1 MVSPAW
7 QDRMLSKKNKTAV
20 HKLLSYS
27 LIVLFALSI
36 FSQSASNPLP
46 AVFPTPTHKAAVS
59 ATTQPISIANIKSP
73 TAPLP
78 TLAVETATP
87 THDPQFLRPDPGSIC
102 GYDPAIEE
110 LIASL
115 QQSDW
120 ASWIEVLSGEK
131 PAQMNGETYT
141 IQTRYSESLFD
152 GTPHARAYEF
162 VINQLREWGYEDNID
177 LLEQRFKPSTDI
189 PTSTWKNIIVVIPG
203 SDPDL
208 ANEEILLTAHLD
220 STSTG
225 NPESNAPGADDNG
238 SGVATLLEAAR
249 IFRGKT
255 FKHTI
260 KIIFFTGEE
269 QGLHGSRAYVSRYK
283 QDLKKVIGVF
293 NLDMFGY
300 DADNDRCF
308 EIHVGWMK
316 ASNKIGGCLAD
327 IIEEYQLDLKFDYLV
342 DQARGSSDHVSF
354 WMEGVGAIEVLENFD
369 THGYEDGCGESDI
382 NPNYHT
388 EQDRIEAMNL
398 DAAHTIAKSAIGAV
412 ARLAGLVEK

>member
-1 MVSPAW
+1 
-7 QDRMLSKKNKTAV
+7 MLSNNNKTAV
-20 HKLLSYS
+20 HKLLTLS

-46 AVFPTPTHKAAVS
+46 AVFPTLTHK
-59 ATTQPISIANIKSP
+59 ATTQPVSIAKTKSS
-73 TAPLP
+73 TASLP
-78 TLAVETATP
+78 TLALESASP
-87 THDPQFLRPDPGSIC
+87 TRDPQFLRPVPGSIC
-102 GYDPAIEE
+102 GYDPAVEE
-110 LIASL
+110 MITSL

-120 ASWIEVLSGEK
+120 VSWIEILSGEK
-131 PAQMNGETYT
+131 PVQINGDTYT
-141 IQTRYSESLFD
+141 IRTRFSESMFD
-152 GTPHARAYEF
+152 GSPNARAYEF
-162 VINQLREWGYEDNID
+162 VIRQLREWGYQDNID
-177 LLEQRFKPSTDI
+177 LFEQPFKPSIEI
-189 PTSTWKNIIVVIPG
+189 PTSIWKNIIVVIPG
-203 SDPDL
+203 NDPDL
-208 ANEEILLTAHLD
+208 ANEDILLTAHLD

-225 NPESNAPGADDNG
+225 NPQASAPGADDNG
-238 SGVATLLEAAR
+238 SGVATLLEAAK

-283 QDLKKVIGVF
+283 QDLQSVIGVF

-308 EIHVGWMK
+308 EIHVGWME

-327 IIEEYQLDLKFDYLV
+327 IIEEYRLDIKFDYLV

-369 THGYEDGCGESDI
+369 SHDYEGGCGESDI

-388 EQDRIEAMNL
+388 EQDRIESMNL
-398 DAAHTIAKSAIGAV
+398 DTAHTIAKAAIGAV
-412 ARLAGLVEK
+412 ARLAELVDN